1 MVQIYRGQ
9 TPQFETYFDGFQH
22 FLQTLILF
30 LLITTICMVGF
41 VLLFIPGLI
50 AAVGLSQAF
59 YVLQDRP
66 ELGAIEALKESWRL
80 VWSQGHFWKVVGLGL
95 LSLFVILLGA
105 LAFGIGL
112 FFAIPVVSVA
122 GAGLYDELKGPVRRR
137 GRALCVKAVR
147 TSSSVCAACA
157 EKDLQAVE
165 IHLVQDA
172 VPVEVKEA
180 WVEVVQ
186 PIAFAHRER
195 GRHARAG
202 APVQGRVEGH
212 PSAALHGGHARV
224 FPEDHFD
231 AGQIGH
237 VHHP

>member
-1 MVQIYRGQ
+1 MRANIDILSRAWQQLQTRWLVAIALTLLHSLISFVVGSVGMGLGSLVLSGALTFGFNRTMVQIYRGQ

-30 LLITTICMVGF
+30 LLVTTICMVGF

-112 FFAIPVVSVA
+112 FFAIPLVSVA
-122 GAGLYDELKGPVRRR
+122 GAGLYDELKANP
-137 GRALCVKAVR
+137 
-147 TSSSVCAACA
+147 
-157 EKDLQAVE
+157 
-165 IHLVQDA
+165 
-172 VPVEVKEA
+172 
-180 WVEVVQ
+180 
-186 PIAFAHRER
+186 
-195 GRHARAG
+195 
-202 APVQGRVEGH
+202 
-212 PSAALHGGHARV
+212 
-224 FPEDHFD
+224 FD
-231 AGQIGH
+231 AEG
-237 VHHP
+237 VHFV

>member
-1 MVQIYRGQ
+1 MRANIDILSRAWQQLQPRWLVAIALTLLHSLISFVVGSVGMGLVSLVLSGALTFGFNRTMVQIYRGR

-30 LLITTICMVGF
+30 LLITTICMAGF

-80 VWSQGHFWKVVGLGL
+80 VWTQGHFWKVVGLGF

-105 LAFGIGL
+105 LALGIGL

-122 GAGLYDELKGPVRRR
+122 GAGLYDEQKGP
-137 GRALCVKAVR
+137 
-147 TSSSVCAACA
+147 SFNA
-157 EKDLQAVE
+157 EGV
-165 IHLVQDA
+165 
-172 VPVEVKEA
+172 
-180 WVEVVQ
+180 
-186 PIAFAHRER
+186 
-195 GRHARAG
+195 
-202 APVQGRVEGH
+202 
-212 PSAALHGGHARV
+212 
-224 FPEDHFD
+224 HF
-231 AGQIGH
+231 
-237 VHHP
+237 V

>member
-1 MVQIYRGQ
+1 MGLGSLVLSGALTFGFNRTMVQIYRGQ

-30 LLITTICMVGF
+30 LLITTICMAGF

-112 FFAIPVVSVA
+112 FFAIPLVSVA
-122 GAGLYDELKGPVRRR
+122 GAGLYDELKVNP
-137 GRALCVKAVR
+137 
-147 TSSSVCAACA
+147 
-157 EKDLQAVE
+157 
-165 IHLVQDA
+165 
-172 VPVEVKEA
+172 
-180 WVEVVQ
+180 
-186 PIAFAHRER
+186 
-195 GRHARAG
+195 
-202 APVQGRVEGH
+202 
-212 PSAALHGGHARV
+212 
-224 FPEDHFD
+224 FD
-231 AGQIGH
+231 AEG
-237 VHHP
+237 VHFV

>member
-1 MVQIYRGQ
+1 MRANIDILSRAWQQLQSRWLVAIALTLLHGLISSVVGSVGMGLGSLVLSGALTFGFNRTMVQIYRGE
-9 TPQFETYFDGFQH
+9 TPRFETYFDGFQH

-41 VLLFIPGLI
+41 VLLVIPGLV

-66 ELGAIEALKESWRL
+66 DLGAIEALKESWRL

-122 GAGLYDELKGPVRRR
+122 VAGLYEELKGP
-137 GRALCVKAVR
+137 
-147 TSSSVCAACA
+147 S
-157 EKDLQAVE
+157 
-165 IHLVQDA
+165 
-172 VPVEVKEA
+172 
-180 WVEVVQ
+180 
-186 PIAFAHRER
+186 
-195 GRHARAG
+195 
-202 APVQGRVEGH
+202 
-212 PSAALHGGHARV
+212 
-224 FPEDHFD
+224 FD
-231 AGQIGH
+231 AAGVEFG
-237 VHHP
+237 

>member
-1 MVQIYRGQ
+1 MRANIDILSRAWQQLQPRWLVAIALTLLHSLISFVVGSVGMGLGSLVLSGALTFGFNRTMVQIYRGQ

-30 LLITTICMVGF
+30 LLVTTICMVGF

-112 FFAIPVVSVA
+112 FFAIPLVSVA
-122 GAGLYDELKGPVRRR
+122 GAGLYDELKGNP
-137 GRALCVKAVR
+137 
-147 TSSSVCAACA
+147 
-157 EKDLQAVE
+157 
-165 IHLVQDA
+165 
-172 VPVEVKEA
+172 
-180 WVEVVQ
+180 
-186 PIAFAHRER
+186 
-195 GRHARAG
+195 
-202 APVQGRVEGH
+202 
-212 PSAALHGGHARV
+212 
-224 FPEDHFD
+224 FD
-231 AGQIGH
+231 AEG
-237 VHHP
+237 VHFV